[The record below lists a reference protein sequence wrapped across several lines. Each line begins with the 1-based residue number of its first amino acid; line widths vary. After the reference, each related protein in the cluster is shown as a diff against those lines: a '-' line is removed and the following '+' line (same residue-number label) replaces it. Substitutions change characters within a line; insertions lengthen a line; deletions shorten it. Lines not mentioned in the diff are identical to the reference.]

1 MKWTCC
7 ISRIDRIWET
17 YPTLLPRCAFILT
30 DGTTVKKL
38 SGWLPCHHANISYT
52 LEINDNNIQRIL
64 DIAKKDKRKDEQ
76 VIRSTNTRFKK
87 DKKEHFNQY
96 ITLANKAY
104 TSKSLWILSII
115 YPLWKLK
122 TLDIEDTYNNLLA
135 NIMQICDRESRLS
148 LSKLWYDK
156 ILSENIL
163 KNVERMAGLNIV
175 WAEFNANM
183 DIQCQLRTDTGI
195 KRPPKIRKNVQK
207 YKGLWTTNA
216 EIQRTR
222 IITKTFRPDNVKLQ
236 LGSPCPSH
244 IPSDAICL
252 CVHDEDIFR
261 WHCFVEWGTMYSIQN
276 CPLLQNKT
284 IYIGF
289 AHHWGVEQWS
299 MLASKTTGCSFV
311 CIGRL
316 DQYPRGRGQIFRDMY
331 ESVKFRHMPVFHQA
345 TDNVKMV
352 NTEDVEHFIQEIQQ
366 TPIPIQCFSNEP
378 SNWKNINVG
387 RVWYMGKI
395 RTIRTL
401 NGCNTFY
408 EEKCTNPHGKN
419 ASVMKIQSYRGLPV
433 PISIYICSEKT
444 TAFHIHVARTFTQH
458 LLYIVN
464 CSTCLFS
471 FEQKAPSRITINP
484 FTS

>member
-156 ILSENIL
+156 IL
-163 KNVERMAGLNIV
+163 
-175 WAEFNANM
+175 
-183 DIQCQLRTDTGI
+183 
-195 KRPPKIRKNVQK
+195 
-207 YKGLWTTNA
+207 
-216 EIQRTR
+216 
-222 IITKTFRPDNVKLQ
+222 
-236 LGSPCPSH
+236 
-244 IPSDAICL
+244 
-252 CVHDEDIFR
+252 
-261 WHCFVEWGTMYSIQN
+261 
-276 CPLLQNKT
+276 
-284 IYIGF
+284 
-289 AHHWGVEQWS
+289 
-299 MLASKTTGCSFV
+299 
-311 CIGRL
+311 
-316 DQYPRGRGQIFRDMY
+316 
-331 ESVKFRHMPVFHQA
+331 
-345 TDNVKMV
+345 
-352 NTEDVEHFIQEIQQ
+352 
-366 TPIPIQCFSNEP
+366 
-378 SNWKNINVG
+378 
-387 RVWYMGKI
+387 
-395 RTIRTL
+395 
-401 NGCNTFY
+401 
-408 EEKCTNPHGKN
+408 
-419 ASVMKIQSYRGLPV
+419 
-433 PISIYICSEKT
+433 
-444 TAFHIHVARTFTQH
+444 
-458 LLYIVN
+458 
-464 CSTCLFS
+464 
-471 FEQKAPSRITINP
+471 
-484 FTS
+484 